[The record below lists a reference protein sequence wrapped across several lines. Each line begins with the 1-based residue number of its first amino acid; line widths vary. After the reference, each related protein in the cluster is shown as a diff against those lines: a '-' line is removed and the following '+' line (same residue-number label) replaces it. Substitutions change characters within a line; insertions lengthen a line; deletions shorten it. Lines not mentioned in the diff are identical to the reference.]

1 MSLKAVAR
9 GPTLIGTSLGNS
21 LAALDGTFFEAIIQ
35 TLGAKKFAEPLKK
48 SVSSEG
54 QIGEMNDFEKAMYT
68 IFVSHEK
75 NGNERSLRWSEI
87 AYALLEENI
96 RNRYGQLLQDQG
108 RIIELNYHRG
118 FKISA
123 IRETEAESLAQ

>member
-1 MSLKAVAR
+1 
-9 GPTLIGTSLGNS
+9 
-21 LAALDGTFFEAIIQ
+21 
-35 TLGAKKFAEPLKK
+35 FAEPLKK